1 MAEDKWTQK
10 GITFKMVTLDD
21 LEKVKAFLYEA
32 FWADDPIYRSTQLMT
47 GTGYVDKLLIYEFI
61 EMSVKKPLEEGT
73 CMVALDKN
81 GEIIGARYENFI
93 FYL

>member
-32 FWADDPIYRSTQLMT
+32 FWADDPIYQSTQLMS